1 MMKTGYVATIGMFDG
16 VHLGHQYVLRQVM
29 KTARERGLQSMAIT
43 FDHTVRKELLLT
55 TLDEKLALLQ
65 QLGIDRTEVL
75 PFTDALK
82 MMTARE
88 FMQKVLKEQ
97 FDVRVLLIGYDNRFG
112 YGRSEGFADYVCYGR
127 ELGID
132 VVQLSAQGTVSSSL
146 IRHQLKEG
154 RVAEAAHLLGHPYLL
169 EGRVEHGE
177 HIGTRLGYPTANLM
191 PSDGQQLIPASGVY
205 AVRVTL
211 DHQPTLYAAMMNI
224 GHRPTF
230 DGQHTTLEVHVL
242 HLNENLYGHQLTVH
256 FIERLRDEQRF
267 DSEEA
272 LVHQLESDAREVKK
286 LLNNDTK
293 NGTM

>member
-43 FDHTVRKELLLT
+43 FDHTLRKELLLT

-88 FMQKVLKEQ
+88 FMQKVLKERL
-97 FDVRVLLIGYDNRFG
+97 DVRVLLIGYDNRFG
-112 YGRSEGFADYVCYGR
+112 HGRSEGFADYVCYGR

-146 IRHQLKEG
+146 IRQQLKEG

-267 DSEEA
+267 NSEEA